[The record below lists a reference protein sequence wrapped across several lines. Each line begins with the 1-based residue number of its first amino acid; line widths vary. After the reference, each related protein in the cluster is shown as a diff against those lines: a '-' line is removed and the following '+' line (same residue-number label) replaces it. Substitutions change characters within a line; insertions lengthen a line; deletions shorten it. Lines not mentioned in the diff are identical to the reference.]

1 MSLLVALLLGL
12 APAEVAGRWTI
23 ALPGERLTG
32 LCLSPDGTTAAVR
45 VVRPAPEADAVAL
58 FDCSARRAGARWSVG
73 SGRLGDPFWLA
84 GGRLA
89 VVAPDGLWLRAGD
102 GEPAFWPMRCH
113 NLAGA
118 AARDRPLVAV
128 TSVAGV
134 PIIDLRDGRP
144 ARALA
149 VSGEVTA
156 LLLDPTGEDCLTAE
170 TEAGAHRLT
179 RSRVS
184 TGARLAW
191 AGSRPVKA
199 LRLLGGD
206 AGLLVLGGGELALR
220 RWADLA
226 LVWRRTA
233 EASSLAVS
241 PDRRELLLG
250 GTAGLWWQPLADGEA
265 RRLADGPVDG
275 VAWLGEGRALVAGG
289 LDLVEY
295 RWAGVPSVLD
305 DD

>member
-23 ALPGERLTG
+23 ALPGERLSG

-45 VVRPAPEADAVAL
+45 VARPAPEADAVAQYDL
-58 FDCSARRAGARWSVG
+58 TTRRAGGRWSVG
-73 SGRLGDPFWLA
+73 AGRLGDPFWLA

-89 VVAPDGLWLRAGD
+89 VVAADGLWLRAGD
-102 GEPAFWPMRCH
+102 GEPAHWPMRCLR
-113 NLAGA
+113 LAGA

-128 TSVAGV
+128 TGTHGV

-149 VSGEVTA
+149 VAGEVTA
-156 LLLDPTGEDCLTAE
+156 LLLDPTGVDCLTAE
-170 TEAGAHRLT
+170 AEAGAHRLT
-179 RSRVS
+179 RWRVD

-191 AGSRPVKA
+191 AGSRPVEA

-220 RWADLA
+220 RWDDLA
-226 LVWRRTA
+226 LLWRRPV
-233 EASSLAVS
+233 EAGSLAVS

-250 GTAGLWWQPLADGEA
+250 GAGGLWWQRLGDGEA

-275 VAWLGEGRALVAGG
+275 VAWLGEGRALVASG

-295 RWAGVPSVLD
+295 RWAGVPSVRD